1 MLFDTNV
8 LIRYL
13 NGDAE
18 IVDQLKAWRREGRVF
33 VISSITT
40 AEVLSLK
47 KLDKKDVQ
55 DIKSFLETF
64 VSVPFDDSIAEM
76 SAYCRRLYGL
86 EIPDAGI
93 AATAILRRLPL
104 ITQDQQFKKI
114 REITVIEI

>member
-1 MLFDTNV
+1 MLFDSNI

-13 NGDAE
+13 NGE
-18 IVDQLKAWRREGRVF
+18 TKIVEQLKAWRREGRVF

-47 KLDKKDVQ
+47 SLNQKNVE
-55 DIKSFLETF
+55 DIKEFLETF
-64 VSVPFDDSIAEM
+64 VSVPFDDNIADM
-76 SAYCRRLYGL
+76 AAYCRRLYGL

-93 AATAILRRLPL
+93 AATSILRRLPL
-104 ITQDQQFKKI
+104 VTQDQQFKKI